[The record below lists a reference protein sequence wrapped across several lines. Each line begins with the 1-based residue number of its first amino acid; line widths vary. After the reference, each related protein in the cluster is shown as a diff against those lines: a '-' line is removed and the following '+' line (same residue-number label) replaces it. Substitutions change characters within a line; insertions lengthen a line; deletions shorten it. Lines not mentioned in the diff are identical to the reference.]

1 MSDNQMLVHQ
11 RIFNYICLLTKCRN
25 VLCKT
30 IYNENIETYTNFVAG
45 LLRVIALRTSTKQN
59 CGVPFHVLNRK
70 ERKYFPACGSKM
82 TYTYSNSNKSFHFIA
97 KEQENIILEKC
108 KGHQ

>member
-1 MSDNQMLVHQ
+1 MNILFEKNLKKCVFVSDNQMLVHQ

-59 CGVPFHVLNRK
+59 CSVPFHVLNRK

-82 TYTYSNSNKSFHFIA
+82 TCTSSNND
-97 KEQENIILEKC
+97 
-108 KGHQ
+108 